1 MRDDCFPSFPNQVRR
16 LDDNSLLRLLDRAR
30 QVIVTTDRSLE
41 RQRAERALRSIARE
55 LKARGLPAN

>member
-1 MRDDCFPSFPNQVRR
+1 MET
-16 LDDNSLLRLLDRAR
+16 LLDRAR